1 MAAFAERNGNTMGR
15 VEPEIGANKHIL
27 DLANGRGIELA
38 LGEKVGNSAA
48 QRRGRALKPAVQPPP
63 PTAFT
68 AVVHRLLVIAVS
80 AR

>member
-1 MAAFAERNGNTMGR
+1 MAAFAERNGNSVGG
-15 VEPEIGANKHIL
+15 VEAEIGANEHIL
-27 DLANGRGIELA
+27 DLANRRGIELA

-48 QRRGRALKPAVQPPP
+48 ERRGRALEPAVKAPP